1 LVVGPNR
8 ICPKTRLALVGP
20 RVGVRLDRKEREWV
34 TTSRVVLVALN
45 RGVGEEAAPADPE
58 APNPAAAEAPPARPV
73 SRKIPD
79 VGFKPVY
86 GLCPVCGWVRAC
98 RRDGTLRE
106 HKFSND
112 RGQQPGHSCPGIGQK
127 PVNYVPRPEVIANSV
142 NPTRQGG

>member
-1 LVVGPNR
+1 MARLVAGPNR

-20 RVGVRLDRKEREWV
+20 RAGVRLDRKEREWV
-34 TTSRVVLVALN
+34 TTSRVVLVA
-45 RGVGEEAAPADPE
+45 
-58 APNPAAAEAPPARPV
+58 PNPAAAPPARPV
-73 SRKIPD
+73 SRKTPD

-106 HKFSND
+106 HKFTNN

-127 PVNYVPRPEVIANSV
+127 PAKYVPRPEVATNSV